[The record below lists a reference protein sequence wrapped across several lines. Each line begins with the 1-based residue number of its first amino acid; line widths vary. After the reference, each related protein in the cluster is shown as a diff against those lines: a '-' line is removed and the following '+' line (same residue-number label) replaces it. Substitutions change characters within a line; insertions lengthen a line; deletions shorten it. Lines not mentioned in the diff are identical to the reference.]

1 MAGVLVV
8 CGALLVI
15 SIVGL
20 ALRKGCRADGV
31 YQNDSPHFGSVESYG
46 AIGAAIRLKGV
57 NAPAMVAG
65 RTLTQMA
72 DAILL
77 AITAIEHA

>member
-8 CGALLVI
+8 CGALLVT

-46 AIGAAIRLKGV
+46 AIESSDSPRGSECASDGGRADTDSDGGCDS
-57 NAPAMVAG
+57 AG
-65 RTLTQMA
+65 
-72 DAILL
+72 DNGD
-77 AITAIEHA
+77 